1 MTKKRLTLSVIVLS
15 NLLSLSVMGQG
26 IADTSQDTS
35 NENVSTE
42 SVQKVINEEVN
53 DILPNTNMKSAIAP
67 SMESR
72 EVMDADGNPWGEA
85 VDSPYFCYDWNKD
98 GQCDNCKDSNKD
110 GICDSVAGMEV
121 QENTILA
128 KGETTG
134 TASYTLDENG
144 FLIAEPPVVTKGVD
158 SNNMFYKYW
167 RSEGCNLT
175 TSDGT
180 STMTSCWSPAFPKIC
195 YKGYNKGIE
204 NITDANDARDFFGV
218 RDFTNPNDPDDGVVN
233 RYNNFEKGRPYQIQ
247 VKVRADDSNG
257 TVLGLVQKDSK
268 GCNADS
274 PTGNNCPTVNLLV
287 NKWATNTANLC
298 LNPNFNYTFTEMDN
312 GKTDYIETPNDLS
325 SVNSLTANG
334 KILPCAMFT
343 PTAFPSGY
351 KVDFSGKTVCSGYN
365 MAAMS
370 LNNLLEPNY
379 TRYQVFLPTGPNTWE
394 TTSSNSGHY
403 LNVRQCALCED
414 VNNHCETIVRTLMKN
429 TSGCTETG
437 CSDVGL
443 DNLVKKLREG
453 SSFDIDGTGTFGNKL
468 QCNACLD
475 QLENI
480 LRSIH
485 GI

>member
-167 RSEGCNLT
+167 RSEGCNLET
-175 TSDGT
+175 ADGT

-195 YKGYNKGIE
+195 IPGRSVE
-204 NITDANDARDFFGV
+204 NITNADEARDYFGARSSSLNDGQNSYTATKSVGNIYQMRV
-218 RDFTNPNDPDDGVVN
+218 RVMAESGTGSVSSGLYGDYQDGADPTCLYWGTCPEVNLMVNSWTPNTQSSCLDPD
-233 RYNNFEKGRPYQIQ
+233 
-247 VKVRADDSNG
+247 
-257 TVLGLVQKDSK
+257 
-268 GCNADS
+268 
-274 PTGNNCPTVNLLV
+274 
-287 NKWATNTANLC
+287 
-298 LNPNFNYTFTEMDN
+298 FNYKFVTTNDGTTN
-312 GKTDYIETPNDLS
+312 YIENPDDLS
-325 SVNSLTANG
+325 SVNGLARDRDV
-334 KILPCAMFT
+334 KLPCGMFT
-343 PTAFPSGY
+343 KTTITAPY
-351 KVDFSGKTVCSGYN
+351 KKDPKTGKTVCADSKSI
-365 MAAMS
+365 AMEVD
-370 LNNLLEPNY
+370 NLLEPYY
-379 TRYQVFLPTGPNTWE
+379 TRYLIRLPLGSNYYE
-394 TTSSNSGHY
+394 GQSSPYKKY
-403 LNVRQCALCED
+403 LNVRQCVRCED
-414 VNNHCETIVRTLMKN
+414 VNNHCEAIVREVMKN

-453 SSFDIDGTGTFGNKL
+453 SSFNIGGRGTFGNKL
-468 QCNACLD
+468 QCDACLD